1 MTDTLIK
8 DKNNESLQNDFE
20 PLETDENQ
28 EQKPKKNIKSKLIK
42 YALLF
47 IPIFLIIA
55 GIIYFKCFHSSSKLS
70 DDEIWQEYNNLGKK
84 DGNLRL
90 FAFDESF
97 LANKDTEILVINVIF
112 HLDKNDVDKDRLINA
127 IKILVRNQGAL
138 QTTFYEKDNGYGI
151 KFDPNLYPEIITA
164 NINESDY
171 ENYYF
176 NIGKELN
183 FPLGGLMYK
192 IYLVTT
198 EKSIICMF
206 FFHHAIY
213 DVHSNK
219 ALAYTLDHAYLG
231 DIDEEQL
238 KKNDLF
244 YASLYKYNLNLRN
257 ETFIKEVSNYY
268 LNNYDLGR
276 TFKCYTKDQITQ
288 ETSKDSVTFYTELS
302 VKSLKDKVF
311 RIFDGNLHKLNYFNM
326 ICHLYTLYL
335 YNKNNEKEDFIPEIT
350 YVRHGRNLTKFRY
363 TIGPFLQLSIIKYDF
378 FKNYEKIK
386 DKIYLNVQKV
396 YDDVKKQFDE
406 QKFIS
411 QYYNSFENY
420 NYFNSL
426 PNLSMSQLSLWDEL
440 DFMPDSIFGK
450 ELLEKTKAGLY
461 LGDQGNRS
469 SLFIFLFFQS
479 GFVSNGIVNVNYG
492 LGSFYKEES
501 LKKMSNLFLKVVDAL
516 ADGFLSDDKMV
527 EIKDFD

>member
-1 MTDTLIK
+1 
-8 DKNNESLQNDFE
+8 
-20 PLETDENQ
+20 
-28 EQKPKKNIKSKLIK
+28 
-42 YALLF
+42 
-47 IPIFLIIA
+47 
-55 GIIYFKCFHSSSKLS
+55 
-70 DDEIWQEYNNLGKK
+70 
-84 DGNLRL
+84 
-90 FAFDESF
+90 
-97 LANKDTEILVINVIF
+97 
-112 HLDKNDVDKDRLINA
+112 
-127 IKILVRNQGAL
+127 
-138 QTTFYEKDNGYGI
+138 
-151 KFDPNLYPEIITA
+151 
-164 NINESDY
+164 
-171 ENYYF
+171 
-176 NIGKELN
+176 
-183 FPLGGLMYK
+183 MYK

-206 FFHHAIY
+206 FIHHAIY
-213 DVHSNK
+213 DIYSNA

-231 DIDEEQL
+231 DIDEKQL

-244 YASLYKYNLNLRN
+244 YALLYKNNLNIRN

-288 ETSKDSVTFYTELS
+288 ETSKDSVTFYTELW

-335 YNKNNEKEDFIPEIT
+335 YNKNNEKEDFIPETT

-450 ELLEKTKAGLY
+450 ELLEKTKTGLY